1 MRVFYDVKL
10 HVTLRI
16 QNKCDFREK
25 SKKAKARRIDSH
37 TKKGMLF
44 ADWLSASPQHLP
56 LLIILFRKVTK
67 TKASSLHIPK
77 WIQV

>member
-44 ADWLSASPQHLP
+44 ADWLA
-56 LLIILFRKVTK
+56 LFKFFPVLVNLVYCK
-67 TKASSLHIPK
+67 E
-77 WIQV
+77 